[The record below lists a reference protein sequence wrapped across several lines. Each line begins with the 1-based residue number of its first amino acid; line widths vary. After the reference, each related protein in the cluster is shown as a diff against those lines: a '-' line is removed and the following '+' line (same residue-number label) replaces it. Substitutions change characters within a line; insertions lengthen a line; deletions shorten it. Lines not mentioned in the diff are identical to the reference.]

1 VAAVRA
7 RKIRKNEL
15 SRRSSAVFALT
26 QLTTPQNREA
36 IRFVLRRPLVAIYH
50 DDMISFVYSLDHG
63 TTSQQAEMIQSSLE
77 ARFPRVRFIYGAE
90 VIEGYENSIM
100 PIAGEQDPTEPDR
113 FILTP
118 IPNNL
123 AIELRE
129 VFQELV
135 LEARTFRPS

>member
-1 VAAVRA
+1 
-7 RKIRKNEL
+7 
-15 SRRSSAVFALT
+15 
-26 QLTTPQNREA
+26 
-36 IRFVLRRPLVAIYH
+36 
-50 DDMISFVYSLDHG
+50 
-63 TTSQQAEMIQSSLE
+63 LE

>member
-1 VAAVRA
+1 
-7 RKIRKNEL
+7 
-15 SRRSSAVFALT
+15 
-26 QLTTPQNREA
+26 
-36 IRFVLRRPLVAIYH
+36 
-50 DDMISFVYSLDHG
+50 
-63 TTSQQAEMIQSSLE
+63 MIQSSLE